1 MNEDIMIFDKIQ
13 ELRKICKI
21 VSKLKSQ
28 LIEELPHYGHNALFL
43 DDEQI
48 TTGMLNNITEITIHL
63 ITGQLLYFHKEQSAF
78 VDLTGHN
85 LTENLERI
93 VTKYELDMPQT
104 EILSSLN
111 REDLCNY
118 LAFAKKAKNSLQLV
132 RMKLRGHLTQVHLWP
147 DGFDLSLE
155 WFTENSNQQI
165 GIGISPGESQ
175 YETPY
180 LYVNPYPFVEKMLK
194 EQLFIG
200 QWHTSG
206 WSGIKVEWK
215 ELQDMSVREISDNI
229 YELFLIAR
237 RNFE

>member
-1 MNEDIMIFDKIQ
+1 MNENIMIFDKIQ

-28 LIEELPHYGHNALFL
+28 LIEELPHYGYNALFL

-78 VDLTGHN
+78 VDLTGHK
-85 LTENLERI
+85 RI

-118 LAFAKKAKNSLQLV
+118 LAFAKKANNSLQLV
-132 RMKLRGHLTQVHLWP
+132 RMKLRG
-147 DGFDLSLE
+147 
-155 WFTENSNQQI
+155 I
-165 GIGISPGESQ
+165 
-175 YETPY
+175 
-180 LYVNPYPFVEKMLK
+180 
-194 EQLFIG
+194 
-200 QWHTSG
+200 
-206 WSGIKVEWK
+206 
-215 ELQDMSVREISDNI
+215 
-229 YELFLIAR
+229 
-237 RNFE
+237 